1 MAHSLEVSVPFVDH
15 VLVEA
20 VFPIPERVKIGR
32 WWRKKR
38 LLREHLTGR
47 HNREAFCGR
56 CCAFPRGI
64 GCTWNEGGGV
74 RLRGAQLGR
83 SSCSLEPAD

>member
-47 HNREAFCGR
+47 HNRE
-56 CCAFPRGI
+56 GI
-64 GCTWNEGGGV
+64 LWALLCFSTRH
-74 RLRGAQLGR
+74 RLYV
-83 SSCSLEPAD
+83 E